1 MEERVRS
8 SKVVQIE
15 GIFVRGRPISFKR
28 GNGPFD
34 EGEVCVSRVVNDEE
48 GSGRNGSPTGLVG
61 RLAGRGCRRGCWGGW
76 PRLHGY
82 FEPVRN
88 GFKSFSKSF
97 SNVAILQAGP
107 AFACSMAFRSDALSR
122 FDEMIFQEI

>member
-1 MEERVRS
+1 MADPFLSRGGTALSTKGRCVCREWLTTKKEAVETVLQRGWSVGWLAEDVEG
-8 SKVVQIE
+8 VV
-15 GIFVRGRPISFKR
+15 G
-28 GNGPFD
+28 
-34 EGEVCVSRVVNDEE
+34 
-48 GSGRNGSPTGLVG
+48 
-61 RLAGRGCRRGCWGGW
+61 GGW